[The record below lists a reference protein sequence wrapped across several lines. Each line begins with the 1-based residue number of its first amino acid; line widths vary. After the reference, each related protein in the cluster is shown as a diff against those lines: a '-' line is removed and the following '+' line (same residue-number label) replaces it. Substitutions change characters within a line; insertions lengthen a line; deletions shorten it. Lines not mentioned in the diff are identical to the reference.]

1 MIPKDVPE
9 PSSPAPTPLDAFL
22 QARVRAGSLVGAVAL
37 LATKDSVLHVSV
49 AGCANEAAQL
59 PMLPDSIVRIH
70 SMSKAITS
78 VAALTLL
85 ERGLCTLDTEVAD
98 VLPNFSQLCRR
109 HWFGARRRAPI
120 TLSHLLTHTSGLAY
134 PNPKGARNEREL
146 AHALGAA
153 GESDAFPLSEWAERL
168 AHARLA
174 HAPGARFTY
183 GVSTDLLG
191 RIIEVLSGSTL
202 DRYVQQ
208 HVTEPLGMHDTGFGV
223 PAEKHDRVSR
233 FYYREGDGHR
243 AAKSTVYTQPA
254 FLSGG
259 GGLFSSANDYLR
271 FCRMLL
277 GEGALDGV
285 RVLSAPLV
293 RSFARCA
300 LTGRLTRARIEAGH
314 GLGPGIGHGLVGRV
328 VTDPGRSHFGE
339 RGTFG
344 WDGMGGGTFFVDPK
358 RDFAAVFITQILPW
372 QADLHPAFRRA
383 AYATH
388 TLVRG

>member
-1 MIPKDVPE
+1 MPE
-9 PSSPAPTPLDAFL
+9 PSSPVPTPLDAFL

-37 LATKDSVLHVSV
+37 LANKHSVLHVSV
-49 AGCANEAAQL
+49 AGCADQAAQL
-59 PMLPDSIVRIH
+59 PMSTDSIVRIH

-85 ERGLCTLDTEVAD
+85 ERGLCTLDTKVAD
-98 VLPNFSQLCRR
+98 VLPNYARLCRR
-109 HWFGARRRAPI
+109 HWSGVRRSEPV
-120 TLSHLLTHTSGLAY
+120 TLFHLLTHTSGLAY
-134 PNPKGARNEREL
+134 PNPKGTRSEREL
-146 AHALGAA
+146 ARALGAA
-153 GESDAFPLSEWAERL
+153 GESDAYPLSEWAVRL
-168 AHARLA
+168 AQAPLA

-183 GVSTDLLG
+183 GVSMELLG
-191 RIIEVLSGSTL
+191 RIIEVLSGLTL

-208 HVTEPLGMHDTGFGV
+208 HVTEPLGMFDTGFGV
-223 PAEKHDRVSR
+223 PAEKHHRVSR

-259 GGLFSSANDYLR
+259 GGLFSTGNDYLR

-277 GEGALDGV
+277 AEGALDGV
-285 RVLSAPLV
+285 RILSAALV

-300 LTGRLTRARIEAGH
+300 LTGRLSRARIEAGH
-314 GLGPGIGHGLVGRV
+314 GLGPGVGHGLVGRV
-328 VTDPGRSHFGE
+328 VTDPQRSHFGE

-344 WDGMGGGTFFVDPK
+344 WDGMGGGTFFVDPE

-388 TLVRG
+388 ALAVS